1 MTARPAE
8 RLRDPERSR
17 EKLLLAGERL
27 FAERGPD
34 AVSVAMIARE
44 ARLNRRMVYHYFRS
58 KEGLYETVIRRAYD
72 RLSSVEVE
80 LTQVLLPAD
89 ELLARMVRAYYRFL
103 AGHPEFVRLLSWEN
117 LREGRSAR
125 RMHLTTLKA
134 PVMQALR
141 IALERGRK
149 EGRFRPDV
157 DEKQLLISCMALSFF
172 YFSNRHTVSQALG
185 VDLARPE
192 AIEERIAHVLSLL
205 MDGIRSGNGRL
216 PRARASARE
225 AKEALA

>member
-1 MTARPAE
+1 MAPPPSE
-8 RLRDPERSR
+8 RQRDPERSR
-17 EKLLLAGERL
+17 ERLLLAAERL
-27 FAERGPD
+27 FTDRGPD

-44 ARLNRRMVYHYFRS
+44 ARINRRMVYHYFRS
-58 KEGLYETVIRRAYD
+58 KEGLYEAVIRRAYD

-103 AGHPEFVRLLSWEN
+103 ADHPEFVRLLSWEN

-125 RMHLTTLKA
+125 RMQLTTLKA

-185 VDLARPE
+185 VDFGRPE
-192 AIEERIAHVLSLL
+192 AFEERIEHVLSLL
-205 MDGIRSGNGRL
+205 MDGIRSGNGGAHCA
-216 PRARASARE
+216 PRSARE
-225 AKEALA
+225 PKEATA